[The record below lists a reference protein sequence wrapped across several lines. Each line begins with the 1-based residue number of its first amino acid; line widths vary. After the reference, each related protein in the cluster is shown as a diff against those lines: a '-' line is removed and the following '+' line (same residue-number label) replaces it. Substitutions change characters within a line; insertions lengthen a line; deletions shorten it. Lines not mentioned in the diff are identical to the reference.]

1 MGNSC
6 AKILV
11 CDLCDGVSAQK
22 IKASQALRKSIVSIK
37 NGERFVSKEAAS
49 MRSKTKTSPWNGRRM
64 KQLCVALDPETIAEI
79 DAAAKSKKTTRS
91 EMVRSFIEWGLEN
104 G

>member
-1 MGNSC
+1 
-6 AKILV
+6 
-11 CDLCDGVSAQK
+11 
-22 IKASQALRKSIVSIK
+22 
-37 NGERFVSKEAAS
+37 
-49 MRSKTKTSPWNGRRM
+49 M